1 MRFMTPEKNENFLF
15 VCLIRDKPLELRR
28 NQQKL
33 TVFFKKKTLPFSWLM
48 KILV

>member
-1 MRFMTPEKNENFLF
+1 MTPEKNENFLF

-33 TVFFKKKTLPFSWLM
+33 TVFFKKNPPILM
-48 KILV
+48 ANEDFGIVIA